1 MDRSGADT
9 KMVSKDCH
17 PLLRLLVYHGVPWY
31 VLSPSR
37 RDIVRGGPQRFSP
50 RTILAAALLLAI
62 LSAAPLYAE
71 EGGGATQ
78 PDPPRDRIP
87 TESELVAQGAVIGD
101 IRVRPENIFDIEDPR
116 ENNWLFRLAN
126 RLHARTRPWVVARQL
141 LFRTGDRYDPRLL
154 AESERILRSNR
165 YLYDARI
172 RPVAFLDGRVDI
184 EVRTRDVWTLQPGFS
199 FGRKGGENTTSLDLR
214 ETNLLG
220 FGSEVGIASSSTPDR
235 DTESFHFADDHLFG
249 TWLRTEILFE
259 NNSDGGRQT
268 FLLER
273 PFYALDTR
281 WAAGAFLDDVD
292 RIDTLVGVET
302 IASRYR
308 TQAKFIRFYGG
319 WTRGLRERRVWR
331 IFLGATRD
339 ESRFSELPEET
350 AGLPVPADRV
360 LVYPF
365 GGIAMTEDDFE
376 EAKNRDQIERT
387 EDFFLGTRLSLN
399 LGYAT
404 PQFGSDRYA
413 VPFSA
418 SIGKGGHFR
427 DRWTLLFDGTA
438 DGRIED
444 REVRDTTLG
453 AKARAYLRISR
464 SLLMFASLSGDR
476 LFRPDDDHQL
486 LLGGEN
492 GLRGYPRQ
500 YQAGDRRFLFTV
512 EQRYFTE
519 WYPFRLFRIGGAIF
533 FDMGRAWGG
542 NAVSLPDSGLLKD
555 AGFGLRIG
563 MARSGLGN
571 VIHMDIAF
579 PFDGDPSIE
588 RVQFLV
594 ETKKSF

>member
-9 KMVSKDCH
+9 KMVSKGCH
-17 PLLRLLVYHGVPWY
+17 PLLRLLVYHRVPWY

-37 RDIVRGGPQRFSP
+37 RDIVRGGPQRFTP
-50 RTILAAALLLAI
+50 RTILVAALLLAI
-62 LSAAPLYAE
+62 LSAAPLFAE

-101 IRVRPENIFDIEDPR
+101 IRIRPENIFDIEDPR

-126 RLHARTRPWVVARQL
+126 RLHARTRPWVIARQL
-141 LFRTGDRYDPRLL
+141 LFQTGDRYDPRLL

-172 RPVAFLDGRVDI
+172 RPVAFRDGRVDI

-292 RIDTLVGVET
+292 RIDALVGVET
-302 IASRYR
+302 LPAGIAPRRNSPVLR
-308 TQAKFIRFYGG
+308 GMDP
-319 WTRGLRERRVWR
+319 GLRERRVWR
-331 IFLGATRD
+331 FLGATRD
-339 ESRFSELPEET
+339 ESRFSELPEGRG
-350 AGLPVPADRV
+350 APGPGGSCARV
-360 LVYPF
+360 SLW
-365 GGIAMTEDDFE
+365 GIAMTEDDFE
-376 EAKNRDQIERT
+376 EAKT
-387 EDFFLGTRLSLN
+387 ATRSSGPRISSWARAFRN

-418 SIGKGGHFR
+418 TLGKGGHFR
-427 DRWTLLFDGTA
+427 DRWTLLFDGTQTEESRTRSAGHGPGGPGARLSA
-438 DGRIED
+438 DFPQPA
-444 REVRDTTLG
+444 V
-453 AKARAYLRISR
+453 
-464 SLLMFASLSGDR
+464 FASLSGAAFSTGR
-476 LFRPDDDHQL
+476 RPPAAA
-486 LLGGEN
+486 GGRERAARIPPAIP
-492 GLRGYPRQ
+492 G
-500 YQAGDRRFLFTV
+500 RRPAVSLHGGT
-512 EQRYFTE
+512 EILYE

-533 FDMGRAWGG
+533 FDMGVRGEEM
-542 NAVSLPDSGLLKD
+542 VSLPDSGLLKD

-563 MARSGLGN
+563 IPIRSRQRHSRGL
-571 VIHMDIAF
+571 AF